1 MYKRQVQY
9 STEQLRPDIFLILNK
24 EIFFACDAK
33 YKNYSKEFMGIQAWY
48 TDLFECGAYKYIYRL
63 NLGNVTDE
71 NSGKCMLPVKKKF
84 VGEDSLKPV
93 LKNGGVCIPVSYTH
107 LKTWSVR
114 QEKQNGLFGNYFLIR
129 WKELPDFQ

>member
-1 MYKRQVQY
+1 
-9 STEQLRPDIFLILNK
+9 
-24 EIFFACDAK
+24 
-33 YKNYSKEFMGIQAWY
+33 MGIQAWY

-93 LKNGGVCIPVSYTH
+93 LKNGGVCILTPAISDSDMPSYYNGFEI
-107 LKTWSVR
+107 
-114 QEKQNGLFGNYFLIR
+114 EKNMRRFWNYYK
-129 WKELPDFQ
+129 KEK

>member
-1 MYKRQVQY
+1 MIYITGDCHNNFERFN
-9 STEQLRPDIFLILNK
+9 TRNFPEQILNK

-93 LKNGGVCIPVSYTH
+93 LKNGGVCILTPAISDSDMPSY
-107 LKTWSVR
+107 
-114 QEKQNGLFGNYFLIR
+114 
-129 WKELPDFQ
+129 